1 MRLEIKS
8 TNIELNDR
16 LKFLIEEKL
25 GKPLI
30 ELLGKLDQKANII
43 LDVEIG
49 KITKHHHK
57 GKIWLA
63 EANLDLPGLKNVLRA
78 SAVTESL
85 EASLDGVKNRLFT
98 ELKKYKEKPRDKSI
112 HKFRYPRPASGR
124 QVGL

>member
-8 TNIELNDR
+8 TNIQLNDR
-16 LKFLIEEKL
+16 LKFLVEEKL
-25 GKPLI
+25 GKPLL
-30 ELLGKLDQKANII
+30 ELLGKLDRKTDII

-49 KITKHHHK
+49 KTTKHHHK

-78 SAVTESL
+78 DAVTESL
-85 EASLDGVKNRLFT
+85 EASLNGVKNCLFR

-112 HKFRYPRPASGR
+112 HKFRHPR
-124 QVGL
+124 